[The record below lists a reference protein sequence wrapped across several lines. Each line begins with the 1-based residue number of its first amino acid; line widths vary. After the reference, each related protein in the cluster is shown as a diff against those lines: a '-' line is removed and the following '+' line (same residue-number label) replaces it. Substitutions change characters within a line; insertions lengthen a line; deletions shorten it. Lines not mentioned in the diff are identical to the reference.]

1 MTVAFCQYRI
11 NGRLGFN
18 IPLAELQLP
27 ISSLF
32 CCAREIGRG
41 SNICPTHGRELLNE
55 FSARSS
61 CCHVAAI
68 QQNIGIGPEGLANG
82 LHLGGVRCQCRFI
95 EGEAA

>member
-1 MTVAFCQYRI
+1 MAVVCRKHWIDCYFGLNVA
-11 NGRLGFN
+11 
-18 IPLAELQLP
+18 LAKLQLP

-32 CCAREIGRG
+32 YCAGEIGGGRNVCCTTGREI
-41 SNICPTHGRELLNE
+41 LNE
-55 FSARSS
+55 FLARSS

-82 LHLGGVRCQCRFI
+82 LHLGGVRCQCCFI